1 MPAILTNRLTSTMP
15 QLESRLEIEP
25 RCKTVKAVGWFASVL
40 CVMGSPNGAAAQS
53 LGSAGTLK
61 GVVTDSS
68 GALLPSVLTELSNPV
83 TGYTRKA
90 VTGPDGNFRINHIPQ
105 NNYRLRVSLEGFE
118 PHTTEVSI
126 RSSVPVELGIQMA
139 VAGQRT
145 SVTVEAAATNLL
157 ENIPT
162 ASSTVDR
169 RLIAELPTSSAD
181 SGLNDAIIQT
191 TAGVAAD
198 SNGFF
203 QPPRRS
209 CAGQLRH

>member
-1 MPAILTNRLTSTMP
+1 MLQVRDVNQREFTIGTKLITAFAAMLVPALAVIAVYSGAVRQSAQRLDSV
-15 QLESRLEIEP
+15 LHVYNKKLEIGSQVELLTTEMQGAQ
-25 RCKTVKAVGWFASVL
+25 RG
-40 CVMGSPNGAAAQS
+40 VMLSYAMNDAAAQS

-61 GVVTDSS
+61 GVVTDTS

-90 VTGPDGNFRINHIPQ
+90 VTGPDGIFRINNIPQ

-118 PHTTEVSI
+118 PHTAEVSI
-126 RSSVPVELGIQMA
+126 RSTVPVELGIQMA

-162 ASSTVDR
+162 ASSTVDPT
-169 RLIAELPTSSAD
+169 LP
-181 SGLNDAIIQT
+181 
-191 TAGVAAD
+191 
-198 SNGFF
+198 
-203 QPPRRS
+203 
-209 CAGQLRH
+209 